1 METAVLSPTRDV
13 YSAITTKIIAAVEA
27 GAGDFVMPWHRSL
40 VGIGRPRNATTTA
53 NYRGVNIV
61 ALWAEA
67 MLSGFASGYWASYK
81 QWQTAG
87 AQVRKGERGAVI
99 VFYRE
104 LDQPALPLDGTSG
117 DEAGRRFVARASYVF
132 NAEQVDGWSP
142 PEQPPASSIEPCDA
156 AEELVRRSRA
166 TVRDGHTSAY
176 YDYQVDRI
184 CLPQPEWF
192 VGSPTSTPTE
202 SYYSTL
208 LHELVHWTGAT
219 HRLNRPFDRFGTEV
233 YAREEL
239 VAELGA
245 AFLCGD
251 LAIANEPRPDH
262 AAYVA
267 SWLSILREDSRAIF
281 RAARLSEQAVE
292 YLQRLNSDA

>member
-1 METAVLSPTRDV
+1 METEVLSKSSDV
-13 YSAITTKIIAAVEA
+13 HSAITTKIIAAIEA
-27 GAGDFVMPWHRSL
+27 GAGDFIMPWHRSL
-40 VGIGRPRNATTTA
+40 VGIGRPRNATTA
-53 NYRGVNIV
+53 AQYRGVNIV

-81 QWQTAG
+81 QWQNAG

-104 LDQPALPLDGTSG
+104 VDQMTLPLDQSTS
-117 DEAGRRFVARASYVF
+117 DEASRRFIARASYVF
-132 NAEQVDGWSP
+132 NAQQVDGWSP
-142 PEQPPASSIEPCDA
+142 PTPLPSSVIEPCDA
-156 AEELVRRSRA
+156 AEALVRRSRA
-166 TVRDGHTSAY
+166 AVRHGYSSAC

-192 VGSPTSTPTE
+192 VGTPTSSPTE
-202 SYYSTL
+202 SYYSVL

-251 LAIANEPRPDH
+251 LGITNDPRPDH
-262 AAYVA
+262 AAYLA
-267 SWLSILREDSRAIF
+267 SWLRILKHDSRAIF
-281 RAARLSEQAVE
+281 RAARLAEQAGQ
-292 YLQRLNSDA
+292 YLHSLHRQT

>member
-1 METAVLSPTRDV
+1 MEKEVLSPTRDV
-13 YSAITTKIIAAVEA
+13 YTAITTKIIKAIEA
-27 GAGDFVMPWHRSL
+27 GADTFVMPWHQSL
-40 VGIGRPRNATTTA
+40 VGIGRPKNATTA
-53 NYRGVNIV
+53 ASYRGVNIV

-81 QWQTAG
+81 QWQNVG

-104 LDQPALPLDGTSG
+104 LDQPVLPLNDGAS
-117 DEAGRRFVARASYVF
+117 DDIGRRLIARASYVF
-132 NAEQVDGWSP
+132 NADQVDGWSP
-142 PEQPPASSIEPCDA
+142 LDPPPHSIIEPCDA

-166 TVRDGHTSAY
+166 TVRFGESAAY
-176 YDYQVDRI
+176 YDLQLDRI
-184 CLPQPEWF
+184 CLPLPEWF
-192 VGSPTSTPTE
+192 VGSPTSTPAE

-208 LHELVHWTGAT
+208 LHELVHWTGAS
-219 HRLNRPFDRFGTEV
+219 HRLCRQFDRIGTEV

-251 LAIANEPRPDH
+251 LAVTNEPRPDH

-267 SWLSILREDSRAIF
+267 SWLKILTGDSRAIF
-281 RAARLSEQAVE
+281 RAARQAEQAAE
-292 YLQRLNSDA
+292 YLHSLHRET

>member
-1 METAVLSPTRDV
+1 METEVLSVTRDV
-13 YSAITTKIIAAVEA
+13 YSAITTKIIKAIDA
-27 GAGDFVMPWHRSL
+27 GADEFVMPWHRSL
-40 VGIGRPRNATTTA
+40 VGIGRPKNATTSA

-67 MLSGFASGYWASYK
+67 TLSGFASGHWATYK
-81 QWQTAG
+81 QWQNAG
-87 AQVRKGERGAVI
+87 AQVRKGEHGAVI

-104 LDQPALPLDGTSG
+104 LDQPASPPGGTAPE
-117 DEAGRRFVARASYVF
+117 DANRRFVARASYVF

-142 PEQPPASSIEPCDA
+142 PDQPPASAIEPCDA

-166 TVRDGHTSAY
+166 TVRYGHSSAY

-192 VGSPTSTPTE
+192 VGSPTSTPVE

-219 HRLNRPFDRFGTEV
+219 HRLSRPFDRFGTEV

-251 LAIANEPRPDH
+251 LAITNEPRADH

-267 SWLSILREDSRAIF
+267 SWLKILANDSRAIF
-281 RAARLSEQAVE
+281 RAARLAEQAVE
-292 YLQRLNSDA
+292 YLHSLHRET